1 MRREVFGFFLTNYFS
16 VVAQFFAHSNE
27 ERITR
32 MSIFD
37 EQPTTPSTFSRR
49 SFLKSTAA
57 GALLATGGASLL
69 AACGDSSN
77 PGSAPGVITSATSG
91 EITIWDRA
99 GDLFQVF
106 DATIPSFN
114 KKYPKIKVHHV
125 AVDVDA
131 KLPTTLVAGV
141 NVPDGSFYEDNNLP
155 GQASHFFDITDWIQP
170 YVKNTVPFKVKV
182 NTNKDGRIVGIP
194 WDLDP
199 GLLYYNEDLLQKGGV
214 DPTTIATYDDLITAA
229 KTLQSKL
236 GPKVKPIHL
245 EQDPGLTQLWV
256 NMFANQQG
264 TSMVDEQGK
273 LQIDS
278 TPYLNIMNF
287 LDNVRKQNL
296 GTRAIYFSPGDLGA
310 IDAGQVAFY
319 PWAIWAVYG
328 TDFLFK
334 ATKGQ
339 WRAMSLPAW
348 TAGGARGAVMGGSS
362 FFIPKKARNPEMA
375 WKFYEHLVFS
385 EEGYK
390 AVYGPNKIYP
400 GGLNTSLPSYMPALT
415 GPQLYQNSDGLGG
428 QNLWQIATG
437 TVKDIPGNY
446 IYPTWYNEAVQYFG
460 ANVQRLLD
468 GQMTPQQVLT
478 QSATDIQAKLVAR
491 S

>member
-1 MRREVFGFFLTNYFS
+1 
-16 VVAQFFAHSNE
+16 
-27 ERITR
+27 
-32 MSIFD
+32 MSTPN
-37 EQPTTPSTFSRR
+37 EQPITTVPSSYLSKHPETTISRR
-49 SFLKSTAA
+49 SFLKGTTA

-69 AACGDSSN
+69 AACGGA
-77 PGSAPGVITSATSG
+77 PAVVKSANSG
-91 EITIWDRA
+91 EIVIWDRA

-114 KKYPKIKVHHV
+114 KKYPHIKVHHI

-131 KLPTTLVAGV
+131 KLPTTLVSGV

-155 GQASHFFDITDWIQP
+155 GQASHFFDITDWMQP
-170 YVKNTVPFKVKV
+170 YVKDTVPFKVKV

-199 GLLYYNEDLLQKGGV
+199 GLLFYNEDLLQKAGV
-214 DPTTIATYDDLITAA
+214 DPTTIATYDDLIKAA
-229 KTLQSKL
+229 QTLQSKL

-264 TSMVDEQGK
+264 TSMVNDQGN
-273 LQIDS
+273 LQINS
-278 TPYLNIMNF
+278 APYLNIMNF
-287 LDNVRKQNL
+287 LDNIRKQKL
-296 GTRAIYFSPGDLGA
+296 GTRAIYYSPGDLAA
-310 IDAGQVAFY
+310 IDAGQVAFI
-319 PWAIWAVYG
+319 PWAVWAVYG
-328 TDFLFK
+328 VDFLFK
-334 ATKGQ
+334 ATKGK
-339 WRAMSLPAW
+339 WRAMPLPAW

-362 FFIPKKARNPEMA
+362 FIIPKKAKNPELA

-415 GPQLYQNSDGLGG
+415 GPQLYKINDMGE
-428 QNLWQIATG
+428 QNLWTIATG

-446 IYPTWYNEAVQYFG
+446 IYPTWYNEAIQYFG

-478 QSATDIQAKLVAR
+478 QSATDIQNKLVAR